1 MARIVD
7 VFNETKR
14 MLELLIST
22 AREFGADT
30 VKKIISGDLE
40 EGDPGWGDLITG
52 RVPKGSITEIAT
64 WLKRVPS
71 VDRLFLEENIASLEE
86 WLAAAPAGTPQPN
99 APEGV
104 PNTQEQLTWLRRHGL
119 SGVAGSAADAL
130 IDIDE
135 LDARSKEDWFSWDP
149 ITAPDTT
156 TQPGE
161 EDMPGPNVQRG
172 PARRPTTDFGFIGD
186 DPTTLV
192 KTPKTI
198 SGDGEKDGEEE
209 DGDPYDLGALQ
220 NLIGGLD
227 FFEGDDWLI
236 QPEDIPEGF
245 PPIDKPWNVIDYL
258 SYFEVDQYRA
268 KEFLRKTPGFA
279 TYTKWD
285 ADWSMM
291 TPAEQDRQIENTL
304 HNVWVQAQ
312 AFGLDVEK
320 DHPVLREIAIKIK
333 RHGWTAEDTR
343 VAQMFYEHK
352 EFVMDQAVG
361 KHQTAVDD
369 VTDTART
376 HMITLSADDRN
387 RFAKRI
393 NLGLETIDSLD
404 TKFRKMAYDQ
414 YPHLRKLMDDGN
426 NLGDYVSPY
435 QLSAEE
441 LLERPV
447 DMYGRDRKMFN
458 EIFMHSEG
466 DGTIRPMSQHEADV
480 YIKKTGKYGWDKTQ
494 NAKAEYADKA
504 DMILRKWGAIA

>member
-1 MARIVD
+1 M
-7 VFNETKR
+7 
-14 MLELLIST
+14 
-22 AREFGADT
+22 G
-30 VKKIISGDLE
+30 G
-40 EGDPGWGDLITG
+40 
-52 RVPKGSITEIAT
+52 
-64 WLKRVPS
+64 
-71 VDRLFLEENIASLEE
+71 
-86 WLAAAPAGTPQPN
+86 
-99 APEGV
+99 
-104 PNTQEQLTWLRRHGL
+104 
-119 SGVAGSAADAL
+119 
-130 IDIDE
+130 
-135 LDARSKEDWFSWDP
+135 
-149 ITAPDTT
+149 
-156 TQPGE
+156 
-161 EDMPGPNVQRG
+161 
-172 PARRPTTDFGFIGD
+172 
-186 DPTTLV
+186 
-192 KTPKTI
+192 
-198 SGDGEKDGEEE
+198 
-209 DGDPYDLGALQ
+209 LQ

-369 VTDTART
+369 ITDTART
-376 HMITLSADDRN
+376 HMITLSADERN

-435 QLSAEE
+435 QSSAEE

-466 DGTIRPMSQHEADV
+466 DGTIRTMSQHEADV
-480 YIKKTGKYGWDKTQ
+480 YVKKTGKYGWDKTQ

-504 DMILRKWGAIA
+504 DMILRKWGAIK

>member
-1 MARIVD
+1 M
-7 VFNETKR
+7 
-14 MLELLIST
+14 
-22 AREFGADT
+22 
-30 VKKIISGDLE
+30 
-40 EGDPGWGDLITG
+40 
-52 RVPKGSITEIAT
+52 
-64 WLKRVPS
+64 
-71 VDRLFLEENIASLEE
+71 
-86 WLAAAPAGTPQPN
+86 
-99 APEGV
+99 
-104 PNTQEQLTWLRRHGL
+104 